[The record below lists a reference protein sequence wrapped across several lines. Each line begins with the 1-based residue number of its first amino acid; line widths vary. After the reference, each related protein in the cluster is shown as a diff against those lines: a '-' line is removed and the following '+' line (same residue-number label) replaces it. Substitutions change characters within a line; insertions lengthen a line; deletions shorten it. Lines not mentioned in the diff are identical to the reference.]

1 MEDPYM
7 AYILSDVQ
15 NRLGA
20 RIEYED
26 LPQSARILARNA
38 ALIYKRLISIKQMID
53 QLSKSKR
60 GLFSQKSLD
69 PRVEA
74 LKRDYEKL
82 SKEYEDLINSLIE
95 KAKIIFMDFGE
106 LKNFLRSSR
115 IVLQPINCPVC
126 GAPLNLPENSKF
138 VKCPYCGTTLN
149 VIEVYEILTKSQ
161 NQIR

>member
-1 MEDPYM
+1 M
-7 AYILSDVQ
+7 AYVLSDVQ
-15 NRLGA
+15 NRLGV

-26 LPQSARILARNA
+26 LPQSARILARKA
-38 ALIYKRLISIKQMID
+38 VLICKRLISIKQMID

-60 GLFSQKSLD
+60 GLFSQKSFD
-69 PRVEA
+69 PRMEA

-82 SKEYEDLINSLIE
+82 SKEYEDLINSIVE

-106 LKNFLRSSR
+106 LKNFLRSSG

-126 GAPLNLPENSKF
+126 GAPLNLPENSKI

-149 VIEVYEILTKSQ
+149 VVEVYEILTKSQ
-161 NQIR
+161 NLIR